1 MKSAIGLELTGTL
14 TALLLILLFARLLT
28 GRLIL
33 PAKAYAILSSIGFFV
48 YVGFLLSGGQG
59 SLPGGSVLAEIW
71 VFWLMMAPILL
82 PLISGL
88 LGWAALRSRWRWGFL
103 GAGFGLLL
111 LPWVVMLA
119 VRLLGSGSAS
129 GG

>member
-1 MKSAIGLELTGTL
+1 MKSDIGLELTGTL
-14 TALLLILLFARLLT
+14 TALLLVLLFTRLLT

-33 PAKAYAILSSIGFFV
+33 PAKAYAALSSIGFFV
-48 YVGFLLSGGQG
+48 YIGFLLSSGQG
-59 SLPGGSVLAEIW
+59 SLPSGSVLVEIW

-111 LPWVVMLA
+111 LPWVDMLA
-119 VRLLGSGSAS
+119 VRLLGGGCAS
-129 GG
+129 GR

>member
-1 MKSAIGLELTGTL
+1 MDAYIWSELLGAF
-14 TALLLILLFARLLT
+14 TALLLLLLFTRLLT

-33 PAKAYAILSSIGFFV
+33 HAKAHAVLSSTGFFV
-48 YVGFLLSGGQG
+48 YIAFLFSRGHWSRARVNQ
-59 SLPGGSVLAEIW
+59 IW
-71 VFWLMMAPILL
+71 VLWLMMAPVLL

-111 LPWVVMLA
+111 LPWVVALA
-119 VRLLGSGSAS
+119 VHLAGAGPAS
-129 GG
+129 GR

>member
-1 MKSAIGLELTGTL
+1 MDYYFWSEMMGAL
-14 TALLLILLFARLLT
+14 TALLLLLLFARLLT

-33 PAKAYAILSSIGFFV
+33 PAKAYAVLSSIGFIV
-48 YVGFLLSGGQG
+48 YTVFLLSSGHWSRARVNQVW
-59 SLPGGSVLAEIW
+59 VL
-71 VFWLMMAPILL
+71 WLAMAPLLL

-119 VRLLGSGSAS
+119 VRLLGCGSAS
-129 GG
+129 GR